1 MYLDCKTCS
10 WCGLIFALVWY
21 HTRHEYISLTFGDN
35 PTPLLAL
42 GDGCVIRPRA
52 TQVTIKYLF
61 THSHQANPGKKTQSM
76 AYFQW
81 PRNTWGLCCV
91 QCWSIVGGRVCR
103 HGPPIVHRGFI
114 LKGWV
119 HTGTPCSLFS
129 ASAERFSGFGRR
141 TISLCVLQ
149 ASRTVTW

>member
-52 TQVTIKYLF
+52 TQVTIKYLL
-61 THSHQANPGKKTQSM
+61 THSHQANPGKKNTIHGLLPMTKEYLRPLLCSVLVYSRWTCLSTWT
-76 AYFQW
+76 ADSPPWFYFEGLSPHRYSVFFVLGFSRTFQW
-81 PRNTWGLCCV
+81 IWEADHLP
-91 QCWSIVGGRVCR
+91 VCFA
-103 HGPPIVHRGFI
+103 G
-114 LKGWV
+114 
-119 HTGTPCSLFS
+119 
-129 ASAERFSGFGRR
+129 
-141 TISLCVLQ
+141 
-149 ASRTVTW
+149 

>member
-21 HTRHEYISLTFGDN
+21 NTRHEYISLTFGDD

-61 THSHQANPGKKTQSM
+61 THSHQANPGEKKHNPWLTSNDQGILEASVVFS
-76 AYFQW
+76 A
-81 PRNTWGLCCV
+81 GL
-91 QCWSIVGGRVCR
+91 VGGRVCR

>member
-21 HTRHEYISLTFGDN
+21 HTRHEYISLTFGDD

-91 QCWSIVGGRVCR
+91 QCWSSRWTCLSTWTADSPPWFYFEGLSPHRYSVFFVLGFSWTFQWIWEADHLPVCFA
-103 HGPPIVHRGFI
+103 G
-114 LKGWV
+114 
-119 HTGTPCSLFS
+119 
-129 ASAERFSGFGRR
+129 
-141 TISLCVLQ
+141 
-149 ASRTVTW
+149 